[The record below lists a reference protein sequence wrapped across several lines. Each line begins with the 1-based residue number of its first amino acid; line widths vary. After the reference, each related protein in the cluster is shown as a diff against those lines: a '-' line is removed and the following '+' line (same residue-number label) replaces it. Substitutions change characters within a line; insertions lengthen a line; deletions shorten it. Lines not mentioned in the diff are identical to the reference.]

1 MVVVGLLPTF
11 FSILISREKWKG
23 KNFSLPGRT
32 FQPKTKSNTP
42 LKTASVMLV
51 SDHVSIL
58 MRLLP
63 NVSVIVVTTD
73 GASTKME
80 QNNVFT
86 VAKRKVDGQDMVYQS
101 LKFTNGLW
109 ALAELKIKPGSS
121 TIGVSQFVL
130 LEKALHTL
138 MRIILC
144 LVFIQLAIKSR
155 ATDVIKGIYE
165 AYNDILHN

>member
-1 MVVVGLLPTF
+1 
-11 FSILISREKWKG
+11 
-23 KNFSLPGRT
+23 
-32 FQPKTKSNTP
+32 
-42 LKTASVMLV
+42 MLV
-51 SDHVSIL
+51 SDQVSIL

-121 TIGVSQFVL
+121 TIGVSQF
-130 LEKALHTL
+130 
-138 MRIILC
+138 IL
-144 LVFIQLAIKSR
+144 
-155 ATDVIKGIYE
+155 
-165 AYNDILHN
+165 

>member
-1 MVVVGLLPTF
+1 MSVFVV
-11 FSILISREKWKG
+11 S
-23 KNFSLPGRT
+23 
-32 FQPKTKSNTP
+32 
-42 LKTASVMLV
+42 
-51 SDHVSIL
+51 
-58 MRLLP
+58 
-63 NVSVIVVTTD
+63 TD

-138 MRIILC
+138 MRIFYAL
-144 LVFIQLAIKSR
+144 LLSSLQSNREQQTSSRVFTRPTMTFCIIEDRSFDGSPAFLENINGGTYLSHPQHK
-155 ATDVIKGIYE
+155 
-165 AYNDILHN
+165 